1 MSPLTRPC
9 VFTPAKLRVRTCR
22 RASRR
27 GRAQR
32 PPSPMRSRPSTR
44 IGLRPSRLMMSPR
57 QRCRPRTPLRWPMM
71 CVLCC
76 EGGTRSSSGRLLLR
90 RAQLARA
97 RTSWRSWTCSPSTAR
112 SPRSRLRW
120 PAWTASSCSCA
131 PQRGRTTRRH
141 CRGRVTLTLALTLAL
156 TLTVTVTRTPT
167 LTPTRARA
175 RTRTLAQ
182 ALPGLREAGASLDAV
197 DRGMHSLALSIGE
210 TAALAERLSAR
221 VQVIELQP
229 GRVRLRWGLANPNP
243 SPNPEP
249 NPNATR

>member
-1 MSPLTRPC
+1 
-9 VFTPAKLRVRTCR
+9 
-22 RASRR
+22 
-27 GRAQR
+27 
-32 PPSPMRSRPSTR
+32 MRSRPSTR

-76 EGGTRSSSGRLLLR
+76 EGGTRLSSGRLLLR

-131 PQRGRTTRRH
+131 PRQGRTTRRH
-141 CRGRVTLTLALTLAL
+141 CRGRVTLTLTLAL
-156 TLTVTVTRTPT
+156 SLTLTLSLSLSLTRT
-167 LTPTRARA
+167 

-182 ALPGLREAGASLDAV
+182 ALPALREAGASLDTV
-197 DRGMHSLALSIGE
+197 DRGMRSLALSIGE

-221 VQVIELQP
+221 VQVVELQP
-229 GRVRLRWGLANPNP
+229 GRVLG
-243 SPNPEP
+243 
-249 NPNATR
+249 